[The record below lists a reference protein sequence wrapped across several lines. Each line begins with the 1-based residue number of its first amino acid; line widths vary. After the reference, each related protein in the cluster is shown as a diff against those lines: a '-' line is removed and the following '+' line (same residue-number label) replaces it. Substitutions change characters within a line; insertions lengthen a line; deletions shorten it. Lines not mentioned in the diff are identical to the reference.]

1 MTAKLKYQQPAIK
14 KLRSMISEQ
23 LLITMSSGSQNN
35 DQALSKGMFDEEDIE
50 SEQQGG
56 WY

>member
-1 MTAKLKYQQPAIK
+1 MTAKLKYQQPAI

-23 LLITMSSGSQNN
+23 LLITMSSGSQDN

>member
-1 MTAKLKYQQPAIK
+1 MTAKLKYQQPAI

-23 LLITMSSGSQNN
+23 LLITMSSGSQDN

-50 SEQQGG
+50 SEQQGV